1 MSYFRGFL
9 EVRYSF
15 PSVVLRLNCA
25 SASAGRLLKH
35 RLLGLI
41 LVSDLIGLG
50 WDPEICISNKVSA
63 NADPTRP
70 GGLTLRTTN

>member
-1 MSYFRGFL
+1 MSYFIEGFL
-9 EVRYSF
+9 EVKYSF
-15 PSVVLRLNCA
+15 PSIVLRLNCA
-25 SASAGRLLKH
+25 SASPGRLLRH

-63 NADPTRP
+63 DAVPTRP
-70 GGLTLRTTN
+70 GTLL